1 VQSAGIED
9 QDAHKKFFVIKD
21 TIRVENNGS
30 WAQVSPHE
38 GFKVTLEI
46 DSEFSKSYKK
56 IFWYTGNILIVIC
69 KFKDR
74 NFEICFKKIVF
85 PLYI

>member
-1 VQSAGIED
+1 MLFN
-9 QDAHKKFFVIKD
+9 AHKKFFVIKD

-46 DSEFSKSYKK
+46 DKCPV
-56 IFWYTGNILIVIC
+56 L
-69 KFKDR
+69 
-74 NFEICFKKIVF
+74 
-85 PLYI
+85 